1 MDLMRRCEL
10 IRAQWGGWVKRANKF
25 APTLLFCAF
34 AVTAQAETFTTQILA
49 VLDGDTVL
57 VKRGTGTLSIRLAE
71 IDAPEKAQPFGETS
85 KKSLSELVMG
95 KSVQVVSQTMD
106 QYGRMVA
113 HLSVGGLD
121 INAEQIRRGMAWEYS
136 YRHSN
141 KVLIALQK
149 EAQSVPRGLWA
160 LSKPIPPWEW
170 RKTHP
175 YQEPASAP
183 VATDPLG
190 MSCGNKKYCNQMTS
204 CDEAKY
210 YLNQCGIKRLDGN
223 GDGVPCENLCTG
235 R

>member
-1 MDLMRRCEL
+1 MDLMRK
-10 IRAQWGGWVKRANKF
+10 QGGVWLKRIGEFVAL
-25 APTLLFCAF
+25 TLLLCAF
-34 AVTAQAETFTTQILA
+34 SAQAETFTTQILA

-71 IDAPEKAQPFGETS
+71 IDAPEKSQPFGETS

-136 YRHSN
+136 NHHSN

-160 LSKPIPPWEW
+160 LNKPIPPWDW
-170 RKTHP
+170 RKAHP

-183 VATDPLG
+183 TATTPLG
-190 MSCGNKKYCNQMTS
+190 MSCDSKKYCNQMTS
-204 CDEAKY
+204 CDEAKF
-210 YLNQCGIKRLDGN
+210 YLTQCGIKRLDGN
-223 GDGVPCENLCTG
+223 GDGVPCESLCTG
-235 R
+235 Q